1 MGNNSLAL
9 LAKTSS
15 SSSSGGTSLLPF
27 LLIVVVV
34 ILLYYTMTRRSR
46 QRQAAQANSS
56 LMPGQP
62 VRTTSG
68 MYGTVAFSDGDDVTV
83 EVAPGVQVRMMR
95 RAVVPLAT
103 DGASTNGM
111 GAASGPEPAGSSA
124 DDTGGYD
131 TGDPDGSASR
141 NGTEPESSDEDAF
154 DDRKTQDRN
163 F

>member
-1 MGNNSLAL
+1 MGNMILA
-9 LAKTSS
+9 ATSK
-15 SSSSGGTSLLPF
+15 SSSGGTSLLPF

-46 QRQAAQANSS
+46 QRQAAQRQSN

-95 RAVVPLAT
+95 RAVVPIADASANGT
-103 DGASTNGM
+103 GYASGAST
-111 GAASGPEPAGSSA
+111 
-124 DDTGGYD
+124 
-131 TGDPDGSASR
+131 
-141 NGTEPESSDEDAF
+141 GTEPESGADDTSAADGNASTNGSEPDSSADDEF
-154 DDRKTQDRN
+154 DDRKSQDRN
-163 F
+163 